1 VGADDRSDG
10 GKNRNAPEN
19 EQQMSAADRS
29 STVACLAGDGVGP
42 ELMAEA
48 SRALAAVARLHALH
62 IEDVHLPF
70 GGEAL
75 TRFGHPLPESTR
87 EAYRNAHAI
96 LATSPADPALD
107 VVGADLDLAWSVS
120 RVHNQPRGD
129 LLVVE
134 PLGSGAEELAVAR
147 AFEIAAAR
155 RARLTSVGITA
166 EWDTLVASEAD
177 AWDGL
182 EVELLTPRAVL
193 RRFRD
198 HPGTVDLVVAPQ
210 HLAGAIVDVA
220 AHVAGSLHTVASGR
234 LSRSGP
240 GLFAAE
246 ACDEAAVAGFGV
258 ADATGTLLA
267 ASLLLGEGL
276 GQRSAAR
283 TLERAV
289 TAAEAS
295 DTTDTRSFTD
305 AVIGAL
311 PDARTDTELFEEV
324 WR

>member
-1 VGADDRSDG
+1 VSATDRSW
-10 GKNRNAPEN
+10 
-19 EQQMSAADRS
+19 
-29 STVACLAGDGVGP
+29 TVACLAGDGVGP
-42 ELMAEA
+42 ELMGEA

-62 IEDVHLPF
+62 IDDVHLPF

-75 TRFGHPLPESTR
+75 TRFGHPLPLSTR
-87 EAYRNAHAI
+87 DAYREADAI
-96 LATSPADPALD
+96 LVSSPDDPAVD
-107 VVGADLDLAWSVS
+107 GVMADLDVAWHVS

-129 LLVVE
+129 LIVVE
-134 PLGSGAEELAVAR
+134 PVGAGRDELAIAR
-147 AFEIAAAR
+147 AFEIAASR
-155 RARLTSVGITA
+155 RARLTSVGSTD
-166 EWDTLVASEAD
+166 EWNHLVALEGD
-177 AWDGL
+177 NWDGL
-182 EVELLTPRAVL
+182 SVELLTLRGVL
-193 RRFRD
+193 TRFRD
-198 HPGTVDLVVAPQ
+198 HPGTVDLVVAPDFF
-210 HLAGAIVDVA
+210 AGAIVDQA
-220 AHVAGSLHTVASGR
+220 AHLAGSLHTVASGS
-234 LSRSGP
+234 LSQRGP

-246 ACDEAAVAGFGV
+246 VCDDNEVAGFGV

-267 ASLLLGEGL
+267 ASLLLAEGL

-295 DTTDTRSFTD
+295 GTADTRSFTD

>member
-1 VGADDRSDG
+1 
-10 GKNRNAPEN
+10 
-19 EQQMSAADRS
+19 MSRTWS
-29 STVACLAGDGVGP
+29 IACLAGDGVGP
-42 ELMAEA
+42 ELMGEV
-48 SRALAAVARLHALH
+48 SRVLAAVGRLHALRL
-62 IEDVHLPF
+62 EEVHLPF
-70 GGEAL
+70 GGQAL
-75 TRFGHPLPESTR
+75 TRFGHPLPPSTR
-87 EAYRNAHAI
+87 EAYRDADAI
-96 LATSPADPALD
+96 LVSSPDDPAFD
-107 VVGADLDLAWSVS
+107 GVKADLELALCVS

-134 PLGSGAEELAVAR
+134 PLGDGADELAITR

-155 RARLTSVGITA
+155 RARLTSVGSTDEWNELVTA
-166 EWDTLVASEAD
+166 EAE

-182 EVELLTPRAVL
+182 NVELLTLRGVL
-193 RRFRD
+193 ARFRD
-198 HPGTVDLVVAPQ
+198 HPGTVDLVVAPD
-210 HLAGAIVDVA
+210 HFGGAIVDAA
-220 AHVAGSLHTVASGR
+220 AHLAGSLHTVASGS
-234 LSRSGP
+234 LSLSGP
-240 GLFAAE
+240 GIFAAE
-246 ACDEAAVAGFGV
+246 VCDDAEVAGFGV

-289 TAAEAS
+289 TAAETSGTA
-295 DTTDTRSFTD
+295 DTQSGTRGFTD